1 LRGRRLAWLGLYAV
15 AMAFV
20 EAAVVVD
27 LRALYYPRG
36 FGFPLVPMPAAM
48 ASIEIAREA
57 ATVVM
62 ILAVAAL
69 AAGGPLETFLLFAWI
84 FGVWDIFYY
93 VWLRVALGWPP
104 SLMTPD
110 ILFLIPVPWIGPVL
124 APLLVSA
131 GLILGA
137 TLLLRARARGTA
149 VAFRPAEWVAAIAGG
164 NLVLLSFTL
173 GTRDVLAGGPV
184 PPFRWAIFGAGV
196 ALGAWALWAALRRFR
211 RIMRTLPA

>member
-1 LRGRRLAWLGLYAV
+1 VKRRLWWLGLYAV

-36 FGFPLVPMPAAM
+36 FEFPLVAMPAAM

-57 ATVVM
+57 ATVAI

-69 AAGGPLETFLLFAWI
+69 AAGGPMETFLLFAWI

-93 VWLRVALGWPP
+93 IWLRVALGWPP
-104 SLMTPD
+104 SMMTPD
-110 ILFLIPVPWIGPVL
+110 ILFLIPVPWVGPVL
-124 APLLVSA
+124 APLLVSG
-131 GLILGA
+131 GLVLGA
-137 TLLLRARARGTA
+137 TLLMPVLARGVA
-149 VAFRPAEWVAAIAGG
+149 IAFRPVEWVAAIAGG
-164 NLVLLSFTL
+164 NLILLSFTL
-173 GTRDVLAGGPV
+173 DTRGILAGGPV
-184 PPFRWAIFGAGV
+184 APFPWTIFGAGL
-196 ALGAWALWAALRRFR
+196 ALGAWALGAALRRFR

>member
-1 LRGRRLAWLGLYAV
+1 MRRRLAWLGLYAV

-48 ASIEIAREA
+48 AAIEVAREA

-62 ILAVAAL
+62 ILAVAVL
-69 AAGGPLETFLLFAWI
+69 AATGWMEAFLFFAWM
-84 FGVWDIFYY
+84 FGTWDISYY
-93 VWLRVALGWPP
+93 FWLRVALGWPP

-110 ILFLIPVPWIGPVL
+110 VLFLIPVPWVGPVL
-124 APLLVSA
+124 APVLISG

-137 TLLLRARARGTA
+137 TLLLRARARGVTVMFTA
-149 VAFRPAEWVAAIAGG
+149 VEWVAAIAGG

-173 GTRDVLAGGPV
+173 DTREILAGGPV
-184 PPFRWAIFGAGV
+184 PPFRWTIFGAGV
-196 ALGAWALWAALRRFR
+196 ALGAWALGAALRRFR
-211 RIMRTLPA
+211 RIMGTLRVS